1 MLRCR
6 YRHVGRQTKPVTKSI
21 LAAAMVGAAIVLAAG
36 CTTTETTYQTL
47 PPYASISDED
57 RDPASAPKPPSD
69 DSGGFWS
76 SIGDAIMYPFHL
88 IGDAF

>member
-1 MLRCR
+1 M
-6 YRHVGRQTKPVTKSI
+6 VGRQKTKRVTGRRKSI
-21 LAAAMVGAAIVLAAG
+21 LAAAMVGGALVLAAG

-69 DSGGFWS
+69 DSGGVWS

>member
-1 MLRCR
+1 L
-6 YRHVGRQTKPVTKSI
+6 VGSA
-21 LAAAMVGAAIVLAAG
+21 LALATG

-57 RDPASAPKPPSD
+57 RDPASAPKPPAD
-69 DSGGFWS
+69 DSGGVWS